1 MCPILGGPMYTNVCG
16 KNRLE
21 RGKYCD
27 YNASLRI
34 ADIELLVSEAVKEL
48 VRDAFFVKEIKK
60 RIGYQIDANKIDRE
74 ITNYKKKLI
83 KVWLHR
89 KSTLLAD
96 AKYHERKIHDMTVR
110 MDELY
115 EVIVNLETRIEG
127 VRLLRVVVETEA
139 IYVENLF
146 KIMQNFGELYA
157 IVSDEERKAIIS
169 YLIKEIQICP
179 HDEADNPLK
188 SIEFNS
194 PIYHDGQELK
204 GLLREKGNTV
214 ECAVLMS
221 RVDGE

>member
-1 MCPILGGPMYTNVCG
+1 MDGTIYYYVCG

-34 ADIELLVSEAVKEL
+34 TDIELFVSEAVKEL
-48 VRDAFFVKEIKK
+48 VRDAFFVKGIKK

-96 AKYHERKIHDMTVR
+96 VKYHE
-110 MDELY
+110 LY
-115 EVIVNLETRIEG
+115 GVIVNLETRIEG

-146 KIMQNFGELYA
+146 KIMQNFGKLYA

-179 HDEADNPLK
+179 HDEADNSLK

-194 PIYHDGQELK
+194 PIYHDGQEIK